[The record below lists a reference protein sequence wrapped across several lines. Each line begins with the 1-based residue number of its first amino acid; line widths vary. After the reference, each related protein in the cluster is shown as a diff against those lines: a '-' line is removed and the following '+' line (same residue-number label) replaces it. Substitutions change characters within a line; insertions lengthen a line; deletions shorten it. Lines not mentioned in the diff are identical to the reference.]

1 MVATTIARVSSVK
14 RRSRLAEWEFV
25 RARLNAFADAQSAR
39 DDVDG
44 FAPAAPAYSSP
55 VVTFTGYVECADA
68 ALICAA
74 RLASVDWL
82 PVDALQWSKES
93 FLLLAKESVTVF
105 SVSERLHT
113 GWF

>member
-1 MVATTIARVSSVK
+1 MCLLTFSALETMSAAR
-14 RRSRLAEWEFV
+14 
-25 RARLNAFADAQSAR
+25 
-39 DDVDG
+39 
-44 FAPAAPAYSSP
+44 PPAPAYSSP
-55 VVTFTGYVECADA
+55 VVTFTGYMECADA

-74 RLASVDWL
+74 RQASADWL
-82 PVDALQWSKES
+82 PADALQWSEES